1 MNMGATFPG
10 KGNLKKDTHNAEQG
24 HPNNNDTI
32 YSTAIVNTVEIA
44 LLQAYKD
51 EPQCPII
58 ISRYK

>member
-1 MNMGATFPG
+1 MPMNMGATFPG

-44 LLQAYKD
+44 PL
-51 EPQCPII
+51 
-58 ISRYK
+58 